1 MIKAME
7 ESTYKVI
14 VIGASAGGLK
24 ALKKIISGLPKSF
37 CLPILIVQ
45 HLSPRSDGFMAHYF
59 NQLSHLQVKEADEK
73 EPIRPSHIY
82 IAPAN
87 YHMLVE
93 QNETISFTVDE
104 KVSYARPSID
114 VLFESAARV
123 YLDRLIGIILTGA
136 NEDGA
141 AGIRT
146 IKSFGGL
153 TIAQSPETAE
163 VAVMPMAAIQTECVD
178 LILSLDEISNL
189 LSSLCNQG

>member
-1 MIKAME
+1 MK

-14 VIGASAGGLK
+14 VIGTSAGGLK
-24 ALKKIISGLPKSF
+24 ALKKIIAGLPKAF

-59 NQLSHLQVKEADEK
+59 NQISHMHVKEADEK
-73 EPIRPSHIY
+73 EPVRPNHIY

-93 QNETISFTVDE
+93 KDETISFTVDE

-136 NEDGA
+136 NEDGT

-163 VAVMPMAAIQTECVD
+163 VPVMPLAAIETDCVD
-178 LILSLDEISNL
+178 LVLNLDEIGNL